1 MIALTGTPGTGK
13 TTVAEL
19 LKKRGHKVISVI
31 EMARR
36 YGCILDEEGGEVEID
51 VEKLSQFRFDG
62 IVEGHLSHY
71 LRPDVTIVLRCNP
84 LILKER
90 LEGRGWDEEKLMENV
105 EAELLDVILVEAIE
119 MNSNVYEI
127 DTTFMTVE
135 EVADA
140 VESIISGG
148 SEEYRPG
155 KIDWLSELEDRLDE
169 VMRKV

>member
-19 LKKRGHKVISVI
+19 LKKRGHEVISVL
-31 EMARR
+31 EMARKH
-36 YGCILDEEGGEVEID
+36 GCILDEEGDEVEID
-51 VEKLSQFRFDG
+51 VERLANFRFDG

-71 LRPDVTIVLRCNP
+71 LHPDITIVLRCNP

-90 LEGRGWDEEKLMENV
+90 LADRGWDEEKLMENV

-119 MNSNVYEI
+119 MNYNVFEV
-127 DTTFMTVE
+127 DTTSMTPE
-135 EVADA
+135 EVADV
-140 VESIISGG
+140 VENIISGEG
-148 SEEYRPG
+148 EEYRPG
-155 KIDWLSELEDRLDE
+155 RVDWLSELGDRLDE

>member
-19 LKKRGHKVISVI
+19 LKKRGYEVIFVI
-31 EMARR
+31 EMARK
-36 YGCILDEEGGEVEID
+36 YECILDDEGEEVEID

-71 LRPDVTIVLRCNP
+71 LHPDITIVLRCNP
-84 LILKER
+84 LVLKER
-90 LEGRGWDEEKLMENV
+90 LEERGWDEEKLMENV

-127 DTTFMTVE
+127 DTTFMTAE

-140 VESIISGG
+140 VESIISGKG
-148 SEEYRPG
+148 EDYRPG
-155 KIDWLSELEDRLDE
+155 KVDWLSELEDRLDE